1 MNYCM
6 CQTLNNRAIL
16 YDIPGRH
23 VQDATKRNSKFK
35 AIKEA
40 SQTGRSIQLK
50 VKKDV
55 IGRCSNSSY
64 ATLSIVH
71 YP

>member
-1 MNYCM
+1 MIY
-6 CQTLNNRAIL
+6 RAGM
-16 YDIPGRH
+16 YKMQQN
-23 VQDATKRNSKFK
+23 VTVNSKK
-35 AIKEA
+35 A
-40 SQTGRSIQLK
+40 SQTGKSVQLK